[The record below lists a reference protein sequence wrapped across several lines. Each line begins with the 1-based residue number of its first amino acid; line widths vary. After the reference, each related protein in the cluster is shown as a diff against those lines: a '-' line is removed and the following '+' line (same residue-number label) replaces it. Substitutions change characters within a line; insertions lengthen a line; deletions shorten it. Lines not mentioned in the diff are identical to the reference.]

1 MRHIRTA
8 LAAAMLVAG
17 SAAIAAAQQ
26 TPPASAQGAHGQ
38 RMRQGFGPGM
48 RGQLFKGITLSDVE
62 KANIKSV
69 QAKYAP
75 QMKSLRAQFKPQ
87 MEAARE
93 ARQRGD
99 TAALKTMWQNSAAQ
113 REQTKKLL
121 DAERN
126 DLRGALTP
134 ENQVKFDANVKQ
146 FEQHAAQRAGKA
158 WKKGGR
164 SAGPR
169 V

>member
-1 MRHIRTA
+1 MSHIRTA

-17 SAAIAAAQQ
+17 SAVVAAAQQ
-26 TPPASAQGAHGQ
+26 PTAPAPQAHGQ

-48 RGQLFKGITLSDVE
+48 RGQLFKGITLSDAD
-62 KANIKSV
+62 KANVKAV

-75 QMKSLRAQFKPQ
+75 QMKALRAQFKPQ
-87 MEAARE
+87 MEAARQ

-99 TAALKTMWQNSAAQ
+99 TAALRTMWQNSAPQ

-146 FEQHAAQRAGKA
+146 FSQHAAQRAGKA
-158 WKKGGR
+158 WRKGGR

>member
-1 MRHIRTA
+1 
-8 LAAAMLVAG
+8 
-17 SAAIAAAQQ
+17 
-26 TPPASAQGAHGQ
+26 
-38 RMRQGFGPGM
+38 
-48 RGQLFKGITLSDVE
+48 
-62 KANIKSV
+62 
-69 QAKYAP
+69 
-75 QMKSLRAQFKPQ
+75 
-87 MEAARE
+87 
-93 ARQRGD
+93 
-99 TAALKTMWQNSAAQ
+99 MWQNSAPQ

-121 DAERN
+121 DAEHN